1 MKILGY
7 AYKYHRVKGLL
18 KRLCVYGYL
27 TATSSTFPSVCSVPK
42 KCIDLPIFSNSSIV
56 VRGGCNHPSE
66 CDFDKFY
73 KVNEKINVLEGD
85 DHQDIVG
92 LRSLYSIKNLRD
104 LKQLEVLIMPYAFNP
119 INNDQDQVQDILEL
133 LKADQLKAFSFE
145 VKMDHAILPEVFKA
159 LKNMKNLTDLQLNI
173 SSRDKFIALLNQ
185 NLNRESN
192 IKLININFL
201 ADSS

>member
-1 MKILGY
+1 
-7 AYKYHRVKGLL
+7 
-18 KRLCVYGYL
+18 
-27 TATSSTFPSVCSVPK
+27 
-42 KCIDLPIFSNSSIV
+42 
-56 VRGGCNHPSE
+56 
-66 CDFDKFY
+66 
-73 KVNEKINVLEGD
+73 
-85 DHQDIVG
+85 
-92 LRSLYSIKNLRD
+92 
-104 LKQLEVLIMPYAFNP
+104 MPYAFNP